1 MDKQEKLVGIYNILF
16 PPRTVISS
24 AETFFKSIGVSGLT
38 KEQKKEF
45 SDINDKM
52 YNAQVAEFT
61 KNLDIRFTEN
71 EVNRLFSFYNS
82 VVFAQ
87 WNTFNHG
94 FFPKLMNFQ
103 VDGGDEIQ
111 SEFNDFMQSIVDEN
125 GPVDDQDQGGMPF

>member
-103 VDGGDEIQ
+103 FDGGDEIQ